1 MGMASETGQI
11 DHAMQ
16 MRLQCKAAGHMVHIM
31 GLPHTDFIL
40 RGIWQKR

>member
-16 MRLQCKAAGHMVHIM
+16 MGLRREAAGLAITHGAH
-31 GLPHTDFIL
+31 
-40 RGIWQKR
+40 